1 VCKAAPAGVRPAPA
15 TGSDGRWKGIVRRTR
30 GGGGGGGS
38 SDPVE
43 VVAASETHSERPT
56 VEAVPR
62 RWGTAALPRA
72 GGRGCHLRV
81 QEVLG
86 DEGKLGEAEPRAD
99 GGQRRPSVLRCPP

>member
-1 VCKAAPAGVRPAPA
+1 VAENRGTPNLRVQGGAGGGP
-15 TGSDGRWKGIVRRTR
+15 TGSGYRQRWPMEGDCEENKGRGW
-30 GGGGGGGS
+30 GGS

-72 GGRGCHLRV
+72 GGRGCHLR
-81 QEVLG
+81 G
-86 DEGKLGEAEPRAD
+86 PR
-99 GGQRRPSVLRCPP
+99 GTW